1 VTSEYSTSGRQAIAD
16 HFRGRIAAVMAAW
29 RAAVAADP
37 RLATGDSLP
46 RVQLEDHLPRWL
58 ELFAVVL
65 AASPETMQ
73 AAVAEEDRDAGAHGL
88 QRWQQGYDLHEVT
101 REWGCMHHVL
111 VAELERFAAAHP
123 EAPGLTEAR
132 LKLAEQI
139 SSATSES
146 AAKYFRLERVEA
158 SGTVL
163 DLERALGELRMLENA
178 RAELWQQAAHDLR
191 GNLGVVSNVTEGL
204 GFDSL
209 TADRRQSFL
218 VLLRNNVTALRHLLD
233 DVTGLARLQAGR
245 EHRAVTRFDA
255 AEILRNLCD
264 DVRPLAD
271 AKKLYLRTA
280 GPDTLVVDGD
290 GVKVRRIVQNLLFN
304 ALKYTRSGG
313 VTVTWGEAP
322 AADDGRWMLSVE
334 DTGPGLHGG
343 PGAPLASAIVEA
355 TAQAEGDAA
364 SLPPDDPRPVQQV
377 QGEGLGLAIVKR
389 LCELLNATVELESTP
404 SKGTTFRLYFPH
416 RYPTVAG

>member
-1 VTSEYSTSGRQAIAD
+1 MTNEYSTSGRQAIAD

-65 AASPETMQ
+65 AASPEALP

-101 REWGCMHHVL
+101 REWGCMHRVL

-245 EHRAVTRFDA
+245 EYRAVTRFDA

-322 AADDGRWMLSVE
+322 AADDSRWMLRVE

-355 TAQAEGDAA
+355 TAQAEGDTG
-364 SLPPDDPRPVQQV
+364 SPPPDDLRPVQQV

-404 SKGTTFRLYFPH
+404 SKGTTFRLYFPR
-416 RYPTVAG
+416 RYLTAAG

>member
-1 VTSEYSTSGRQAIAD
+1 MTSEYSTSGRQAIAD

-46 RVQLEDHLPRWL
+46 RIQLEDHLPRWL

-65 AASPETMQ
+65 AASPEAMP
-73 AAVAEEDRDAGAHGL
+73 AAMAQEDRDAGAHGL

-101 REWGCMHHVL
+101 CEWGCMHHVL

-163 DLERALGELRMLENA
+163 DLERAMGELRMLENA

-245 EHRAVTRFDA
+245 EHRAVTRFDT

-271 AKKLYLRTA
+271 ARKLYLRTA

-334 DTGPGLHGG
+334 DTGPGLHAG

-355 TAQAEGDAA
+355 TAQAEGDAG
-364 SLPPDDPRPVQQV
+364 SPPPDDSRPVQQV

-404 SKGTTFRLYFPH
+404 SKGTTFRLYFPR